1 MEHLDG
7 HSFTFVK
14 KDVTECDGVTRIVGK
29 GMPRKGGHG
38 YGDLY
43 LTFEVDFPDKLTE
56 EQKIAI
62 RKILGD
68 NGQSQSGT
76 TDEPDL

>member
-1 MEHLDG
+1 LEHLDG
-7 HSFTFVK
+7 HKFTFVK
-14 KDVTECDGVTRIVGK
+14 KDVTECDGVTRIIGK

-43 LTFEVDFPDKLTE
+43 LTFEVDFPDRLTE

-62 RKILGD
+62 RKILGGEEQPQG
-68 NGQSQSGT
+68 NGGDS
-76 TDEPDL
+76 EL